1 MIETR
6 SSTSI
11 RAIALTV
18 LALAGAQS
26 AAAQVAPVQASPAA
40 RTIRVSGMG
49 EVRVKPDLATVQFAV
64 ETTGTTAEEASA
76 ANASLME
83 RVIATIL
90 GSGVVRDDVRTSGY
104 SVFPEYADTPRND
117 GMQPPQIRGYRAMNM
132 VSVRTTNLDRIGAL
146 IDAGLR
152 AGANRLNGVSFEVVN
167 SSAAE
172 AEALEAAIGEARSA
186 AETMARA
193 LGVQLGNVL
202 DASTSAEIVRPY
214 YRAAPQQ
221 DMMMSMGAAMTPIE
235 AGEQTISASAS
246 VVFEIR

>member
-1 MIETR
+1 MAEIR
-6 SSTSI
+6 STSSLK
-11 RAIALTV
+11 AIALTIV
-18 LALAGAQS
+18 ALAGAQS
-26 AAAQVAPVQASPAA
+26 AAAQVAPAQLSPAA

-64 ETTGTTAEEASA
+64 ETTGTTAEEAGA

-104 SVFPEYADTPRND
+104 SVYPEYASTPRDD

-132 VSVRTTNLDRIGAL
+132 VSVRTTNLDRVGAL

-152 AGANRLNGVSFEVVN
+152 AGANRLHGVSFELTN
-167 SSAAE
+167 SKAAE
-172 AEALEAAIGEARSA
+172 AQALEVAVGEARTA

-193 LGVQLGNVL
+193 LGVQLGDVL
-202 DASTSAEIVRPY
+202 DASTSADMARPY
-214 YRAAPQQ
+214 FRAAAQ
-221 DMMMSMGAAMTPIE
+221 DMAMSMGSAAMTPIE
-235 AGEQTISASAS
+235 AGEQTITASAS